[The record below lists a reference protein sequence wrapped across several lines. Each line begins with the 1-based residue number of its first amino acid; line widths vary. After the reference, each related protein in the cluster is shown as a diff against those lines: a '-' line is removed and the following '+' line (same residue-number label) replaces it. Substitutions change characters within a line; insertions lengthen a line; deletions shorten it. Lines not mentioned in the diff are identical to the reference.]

1 MEDLPHQDEPMLHP
15 CSSSDTSTPFQLNG
29 FGVDTAAG
37 ESKRWLQSL
46 EKCIRAIV
54 SIRILSVRA
63 FDGNGASFSVATGF
77 VVDMERGLILTNR
90 HVVTPGPVVAD
101 AIFLNKEEVDLVPV
115 YRDPVHDFG
124 FYRFDPKKVKFLQ
137 LHEIPLRPEAAKI
150 GAEIRVVGNDAG
162 EKLSILPGILAKM
175 DRDAP
180 SYGSSSYND
189 FNTFYF
195 AAASSTSGGSSGS
208 PVLNIDGCA
217 IALNAGG
224 AKKSAASFYLPLDR
238 VVRVLRLIQ
247 QDKPVPR
254 GTIQTIFRHT
264 AFDEVRRLG
273 LFGETEALVR
283 QKFPQETGMLV
294 VDQVIQGGPAH
305 DQLRTGDV
313 LIQFAGQHG
322 ATFLTIEEYL
332 DSHVGETVQAQFQRG
347 NEQYTAT
354 LTIQDLHSI
363 TPDKYLEIGGG
374 IVHALSYQQ
383 ARNASLPVGG
393 VYLAQAGHMF
403 MKAHLAQP
411 CIITSVAG
419 QPTPTLDEFARVMA
433 SLPNGFRT
441 VLRYFMIRD
450 RHRVRTAFMMMDR
463 LWFPMQ
469 MCERNDEDGL
479 WYPKPYTPAATDGD
493 TAALSG
499 ANGNPTFAPLPLSFP
514 GGNVLGKKTLLSL
527 VMVSFDIPYMI
538 DGISSSSYHGMGVV
552 VDAEHG
558 FVLVDQNTVPIALGD
573 VLITI
578 AATVEVPAKVVFV
591 HPVYN
596 FSIVQY
602 DPKALGAVASHIERI
617 TLAEKPLEVGETA
630 DYIGLSSNWTVVTMK
645 SVVTKLDRLVLRD
658 FQPPRY
664 KASNIEVLHFDRIT
678 KSVGGVFI
686 NDTGAVNALWLSFS
700 YQDSTGRKEVF
711 RGLPVSIVRSVV
723 DELRASRI
731 PESVNILPAQL
742 LTYSLSKAR
751 SGLGLSDAWI
761 QKLEACYED
770 KRQVLG
776 IKRCAAGTDC
786 AEKLESGDLLLAID
800 GQVVVRDADV
810 EKAVDG
816 KTELKALIVRDQKEM
831 EVAVTTSQLSAM
843 GTDRVIVWCG
853 LVIQSPHYAV
863 ASLGYI
869 PEEGGG
875 VYCSRWCYGS
885 PAHKYGLRATIWLVE
900 VNGEATRTMDDFLR
914 VVERLGNRESVRL
927 KTISINTKPKVFTLK
942 TDYHYWPTIELCR
955 EGGNWKYVEHSV
967 AS

>member
-1 MEDLPHQDEPMLHP
+1 MEDQPQQDEPMLHP
-15 CSSSDTSTPFQLNG
+15 CSSSDASTSFQLNG
-29 FGVDTAAG
+29 FGVEAATG

-162 EKLSILPGILAKM
+162 EKLSILPGILAKL

-238 VVRVLRLIQ
+238 VVRVLGLIQ
-247 QDKPVPR
+247 QGKPVPR

-313 LIQFAGQHG
+313 LIKFAGQHG

-332 DSHVGETVQAQFQRG
+332 DSHVGETVQVQFQRG
-347 NEQYTAT
+347 NEQYTAD
-354 LTIQDLHSI
+354 LNIQDLHSI
-363 TPDKYLEIGGG
+363 TPDRYLEIGGG

-383 ARNASLPVGG
+383 ARNASLSVGG

-450 RHRVRTAFMMMDR
+450 RHRVRTAFIMMDR

-469 MCERNDEDGL
+469 MCTRNDEDGL
-479 WYPKPYTPAATDGD
+479 WYPKPYPSDSSNGD

-514 GGNVLGKKTLLSL
+514 GGNALGKKTLLSL

-538 DGISSSSYHGMGVV
+538 DGISSSTYHGMGVV

-558 FVLVDQNTVPIALGD
+558 FVLVDQNTVPISLGD

-591 HPVYN
+591 HPVHN

-602 DPKALGAVASHIERI
+602 DPKALGAVASHIDSI

-630 DYIGLSSNWTVVTMK
+630 DYIGLSNNWTVVTMK

-686 NDTGAVNALWLSFS
+686 DDAGAVNALWLSFS
-700 YQDSTGRKEVF
+700 YQDSAGRKEVF
-711 RGLPVSIVRSVV
+711 RGLPIGIVRSVV

-731 PESVNILPAQL
+731 PDSVNILPAQL

-776 IKRCAAGTDC
+776 IKRSAAGTDC

-810 EKAVDG
+810 ETAVDG
-816 KTELKALIVRDQKEM
+816 KTELTALIVRDQKEM
-831 EVAVTTSQLSAM
+831 EVAVSTSQLSAM

-900 VNGEATRTMDDFLR
+900 VNGEATRTLNDFLR

-955 EGGNWKYVEHSV
+955 EGGNWKYMEHS
-967 AS
+967 

>member
-1 MEDLPHQDEPMLHP
+1 
-15 CSSSDTSTPFQLNG
+15 
-29 FGVDTAAG
+29 
-37 ESKRWLQSL
+37 
-46 EKCIRAIV
+46 
-54 SIRILSVRA
+54 
-63 FDGNGASFSVATGF
+63 
-77 VVDMERGLILTNR
+77 
-90 HVVTPGPVVAD
+90 
-101 AIFLNKEEVDLVPV
+101 
-115 YRDPVHDFG
+115 
-124 FYRFDPKKVKFLQ
+124 
-137 LHEIPLRPEAAKI
+137 
-150 GAEIRVVGNDAG
+150 
-162 EKLSILPGILAKM
+162 
-175 DRDAP
+175 
-180 SYGSSSYND
+180 
-189 FNTFYF
+189 
-195 AAASSTSGGSSGS
+195 
-208 PVLNIDGCA
+208 
-217 IALNAGG
+217 
-224 AKKSAASFYLPLDR
+224 
-238 VVRVLRLIQ
+238 
-247 QDKPVPR
+247 
-254 GTIQTIFRHT
+254 
-264 AFDEVRRLG
+264 
-273 LFGETEALVR
+273 
-283 QKFPQETGMLV
+283 MLV

-305 DQLRTGDV
+305 DKLRTGDV
-313 LIQFAGQHG
+313 LIQFAGQYG
-322 ATFLTIEEYL
+322 ATFLKIEDFL
-332 DSHVGETVQAQFQRG
+332 DSHVGQTVEAQFQRG
-347 NEQYTAT
+347 DEQYTTT
-354 LTIQDLHSI
+354 LSIQDLHSI
-363 TPDKYLEIGGG
+363 TPDRYLEIGGG

-419 QPTPTLDEFARVMA
+419 QPTPTLDDFARVMA
-433 SLPNGFRT
+433 SLPNGLRT

-450 RHRVRTAFMMMDR
+450 RHRVRTAFIMMDR

-469 MCERNDEDGL
+469 MCTRNDEDGL
-479 WYPKPYTPAATDGD
+479 WYSKSYIQDATSGD
-493 TAALSG
+493 NSSLVNTANS
-499 ANGNPTFAPLPLSFP
+499 NPTFAPAPLSFP
-514 GGNVLGKKTLLSL
+514 GGNALGKKTLLSL

-552 VDAEHG
+552 IDAEQG

-591 HPVYN
+591 HPVHN

-602 DPKALGAVASHIERI
+602 DPKALGVVAEHIKSVV
-617 TLAEKPLEVGETA
+617 LADKLLEVGETA

-664 KASNIEVLHFDRIT
+664 KACNIEVLHFDRIT

-686 NDTGAVNALWLSFS
+686 DDAGAVNALWLSFS
-700 YQDSTGRKEVF
+700 YQDNAGRKEVF
-711 RGLPVSIVRSVV
+711 RGLPISIVRPIV

-731 PESVNILPAQL
+731 PNSVNILPAQL

-751 SGLGLSDAWI
+751 SGLGLSDEWI
-761 QKLEACYED
+761 QKLGSCYED

-786 AEKLESGDLLLAID
+786 AGKLESGDLLLAID

-810 EKAVDG
+810 ENAVDG
-816 KTELKALIVRDQKEM
+816 KTELKALVVRDQKEV
-831 EVAVTTSQLSAM
+831 EVTVSTSQLSAM

-900 VNGEATRTMDDFLR
+900 VNGEPTRTLDDFLR

-942 TDYHYWPTIELCR
+942 TDYHYWPTVELRR
-955 EGGNWKYVEHSV
+955 EEWDWKYVEHPVV
-967 AS
+967 A

>member
-1 MEDLPHQDEPMLHP
+1 MDEQQDEPMLKP
-15 CSSSDTSTPFQLNG
+15 CGGGASDASAAPSPYQLNG
-29 FGVDTAAG
+29 FGVDAATG

-54 SIRILSVRA
+54 SIRLLSVRA

-77 VVDMERGLILTNR
+77 VVDMERGIILTNR

-124 FYRFDPKKVKFLQ
+124 FFHFDPKKVKFLQ
-137 LHEIPLRPEAAKI
+137 LHEIPLRPEEAKI

-162 EKLSILPGILAKM
+162 EKLSILPGILAKL

-180 SYGSSSYND
+180 SYGSSTYND

-224 AKKSAASFYLPLDR
+224 AKKAASSFYLPLDR
-238 VVRVLRLIQ
+238 VVRVLGLIQ
-247 QDKPVPR
+247 QGVPVPR

-273 LFGETEALVR
+273 LSGETEALVR
-283 QKFPQETGMLV
+283 QQFPQETGMLV
-294 VDQVIQGGPAH
+294 IDQVIQGGPAH

-313 LIQFAGQHG
+313 LIKFADQYG
-322 ATFLTIEEYL
+322 ATFLNIEEFL
-332 DSHVGETVQAQFQRG
+332 DSHVGETVEAQFQRG
-347 NEQYTAT
+347 EEQYTAT
-354 LTIQDLHSI
+354 LSVQDLHSI
-363 TPDKYLEIGGG
+363 TPDRYLEIGGG

-419 QPTPTLDEFARVMA
+419 QPTPTLDDFARVMA

-450 RHRVRTAFMMMDR
+450 RHRVRTAFIMMDR

-469 MCERNDEDGL
+469 MCTRNDEDGL
-479 WYPKPYTPAATDGD
+479 WYPKSYIQDDTSSLVAATD
-493 TAALSG
+493 S
-499 ANGNPTFAPLPLSFP
+499 NPTFAPAPLSFP
-514 GGNVLGKKTLLSL
+514 GGNALGKKTLLSL

-552 VDAEHG
+552 VDAERG

-578 AATVEVPAKVVFV
+578 AATVEIPAKVVFV
-591 HPVYN
+591 HPVHN

-602 DPKALGAVASHIERI
+602 DPMALGAVASHIKNVV
-617 TLAEKPLEVGETA
+617 LADKPLEVGETA

-664 KASNIEVLHFDRIT
+664 KACNIEVLHFDRIT

-686 NDTGAVNALWLSFS
+686 DDQGAVNALWLSFS
-700 YQDSTGRKEVF
+700 YQDSAGRKEVF
-711 RGLPVSIVRSVV
+711 RGLPVEIVRPII
-723 DELRASRI
+723 DELQTSRI
-731 PESVNILPAQL
+731 PASINILPAQL

-751 SGLGLSDAWI
+751 SGLGLSDTWI

-786 AEKLESGDLLLAID
+786 ASKLESGDLLLAVD
-800 GQVVVRDADV
+800 GQAVVRDADV
-810 EKAVDG
+810 ERAVDG
-816 KTELKALIVRDQKEM
+816 KTELKALVVRDQKEM
-831 EVAVTTSQLSAM
+831 IVTVSTSQLSAM

-900 VNGEATRTMDDFLR
+900 VNGEPTRTLDDFLR
-914 VVERLGNRESVRL
+914 VVERLENRESVRL

-942 TDYHYWPTIELCR
+942 TDYHYWPTIELHR
-955 EGGNWKYVEHSV
+955 EEWDWKYVEHPV
-967 AS
+967 VT

>member
-1 MEDLPHQDEPMLHP
+1 MEDQTHDEPMLQP
-15 CSSSDTSTPFQLNG
+15 CPTSDASSLQLNG
-29 FGVDTAAG
+29 FGVDAAATG

-46 EKCIRAIV
+46 EKSIRAIV
-54 SIRILSVRA
+54 SIRLLSVRA

-77 VVDMERGLILTNR
+77 VVDIERGLILTNR

-101 AIFLNKEEVDLVPV
+101 AIFLNKEEVDLVPI

-124 FYRFDPKKVKFLQ
+124 FFRFDPKKVKFLQ

-162 EKLSILPGILAKM
+162 EKLSILPGILAKL

-180 SYGSSSYND
+180 SYGSSTYND

-224 AKKSAASFYLPLDR
+224 AKKSASSFYLPLDR
-238 VVRVLRLIQ
+238 VVRVLGLIQ
-247 QDKPVPR
+247 QGQPVPR

-273 LFGETEALVR
+273 LSGDTEALVR
-283 QKFPQETGMLV
+283 QQFPQETGMLV
-294 VDQVIQGGPAH
+294 VDQVVQGGPAH
-305 DQLRTGDV
+305 DKLRTGDV
-313 LIQFAGQHG
+313 LIQFAGQYG
-322 ATFLTIEEYL
+322 ATFLKIEEFL
-332 DSHVGETVQAQFQRG
+332 DSHVGETVEAQFQRG
-347 NEQYTAT
+347 DEQYTTT
-354 LTIQDLHSI
+354 LSIQDLHSI
-363 TPDKYLEIGGG
+363 TPDRYLEIGGG

-419 QPTPTLDEFARVMA
+419 QPTPTLDDFARVMA

-450 RHRVRTAFMMMDR
+450 RHRVRTAFIMMDR

-469 MCERNDEDGL
+469 MRTRNDDDGL
-479 WYPKPYTPAATDGD
+479 WYSKAYTQDTTSGEKPSLVN
-493 TAALSG
+493 TANS
-499 ANGNPTFAPLPLSFP
+499 NPTFAPAPLSFP
-514 GGNVLGKKTLLSL
+514 GGNALGKKTLLSL

-552 VDAEHG
+552 VDAEQG

-591 HPVYN
+591 HPVHN

-602 DPKALGAVASHIERI
+602 DPKALGAVADHIESVA
-617 TLAEKPLEVGETA
+617 LAEKPLEVGETA

-664 KASNIEVLHFDRIT
+664 KACNIEVLHFDRIT

-686 NDTGAVNALWLSFS
+686 DDAGAVNALWLSFS
-700 YQDSTGRKEVF
+700 YQDSAGRKEVF
-711 RGLPVSIVRSVV
+711 RGLPVSIVRPIV

-731 PESVNILPAQL
+731 PGSVNILPAQL

-761 QKLEACYED
+761 QKLGSFYED

-810 EKAVDG
+810 EGAVDG
-816 KTELKALIVRDQKEM
+816 KTELKALLVRDQKEV
-831 EVAVTTSQLSAM
+831 EVTVSTSQLSAM

-900 VNGEATRTMDDFLR
+900 VNGEPTRTLDDFLR

-942 TDYHYWPTIELCR
+942 TDYHYWPTIELR
-955 EGGNWKYVEHSV
+955 RDGWDWKYAEHPV
-967 AS
+967 IA

>member
-1 MEDLPHQDEPMLHP
+1 MEDQTPAEPMLHSSNTGTT
-15 CSSSDTSTPFQLNG
+15 SSSFHLNG
-29 FGVDTAAG
+29 FGVDAAAG

-54 SIRILSVRA
+54 SIRLLSVRA

-77 VVDMERGLILTNR
+77 VVDMERGIILTNR

-101 AIFLNKEEVDLVPV
+101 AIFLNKEEVDLVPI

-124 FYRFDPKKVKFLQ
+124 FFRFDPKKVKFLQ

-162 EKLSILPGILAKM
+162 EKLSILPGILAKL

-180 SYGSSSYND
+180 SYGSGSYND

-224 AKKSAASFYLPLDR
+224 AKKAASSFYLPLDR
-238 VVRVLRLIQ
+238 VVRVLGLIQ
-247 QDKPVPR
+247 QGQPVPR

-273 LFGETEALVR
+273 LSGDTEALVR
-283 QKFPQETGMLV
+283 QQYPQETGMLV

-305 DQLRTGDV
+305 DKLRTGDV
-313 LIQFAGQHG
+313 LIQFAGQYG
-322 ATFLTIEEYL
+322 ATFLKIEDFL
-332 DSHVGETVQAQFQRG
+332 DSHVGQTVEAQFQRG
-347 NEQYTAT
+347 DEQYTTT
-354 LTIQDLHSI
+354 LSIQDLHSI
-363 TPDKYLEIGGG
+363 TPDRYLEIGGG

-419 QPTPTLDEFARVMA
+419 QPTPTLDDFARVMA
-433 SLPNGFRT
+433 SLPNGLRT

-450 RHRVRTAFMMMDR
+450 RHRVRTAFIMMDR

-469 MCERNDEDGL
+469 MCTRNDEDGL
-479 WYPKPYTPAATDGD
+479 WYSKSYIQDATSGD
-493 TAALSG
+493 NSSLVNTANS
-499 ANGNPTFAPLPLSFP
+499 NPTFAPAPLSFP
-514 GGNVLGKKTLLSL
+514 GGNALGKKTLLSL

-552 VDAEHG
+552 IDAEQG

-591 HPVYN
+591 HPVHN

-602 DPKALGAVASHIERI
+602 DPKALGVVAEHIKSVV
-617 TLAEKPLEVGETA
+617 LADKLLEVGETA

-664 KASNIEVLHFDRIT
+664 KACNIEVLHFDRIT

-686 NDTGAVNALWLSFS
+686 DDAGAVNALWLSFS
-700 YQDSTGRKEVF
+700 YQDNAGRKEVF
-711 RGLPVSIVRSVV
+711 RGLPISIVRPIV

-731 PESVNILPAQL
+731 PNSVNILPAQL

-751 SGLGLSDAWI
+751 SGLGLSDEWI
-761 QKLEACYED
+761 QKLGSCYED

-786 AEKLESGDLLLAID
+786 AGKLESGDLLLAID

-810 EKAVDG
+810 ENAVDG
-816 KTELKALIVRDQKEM
+816 KTELKALVVRDQKEV
-831 EVAVTTSQLSAM
+831 EVTVSTSQLSAM

-900 VNGEATRTMDDFLR
+900 VNGEPTRTLDDFLR

-942 TDYHYWPTIELCR
+942 TDYHYWPTVELRR
-955 EGGNWKYVEHSV
+955 EEWDWKYVEHPVV
-967 AS
+967 A

>member
-1 MEDLPHQDEPMLHP
+1 MDEQLDVQSC
-15 CSSSDTSTPFQLNG
+15 CSASSAPSSEYSGLCVEAST
-29 FGVDTAAG
+29 V
-37 ESKRWLQSL
+37 ESTRWMQSL

-54 SIRILSVRA
+54 SVRLLSVRA

-77 VVDMERGLILTNR
+77 VVDVKRGLILTNR

-124 FYRFDPKKVKFLQ
+124 FFRFDPSKVKFLQ
-137 LHEIPLRPEAAKI
+137 LHEIPLRPDAARV

-162 EKLSILPGILAKM
+162 EKLSILPGILAKL

-180 SYGSSSYND
+180 SYGSATYND

-224 AKKSAASFYLPLDR
+224 AKKAASSFYLPLNR
-238 VVRVLRLIQ
+238 VVRALELIQ
-247 QDKPVPR
+247 QGKEVSR
-254 GTIQTIFRHT
+254 GTIQTIFRYT

-273 LFGETEALVR
+273 LSGETEALVR
-283 QKFPQETGMLV
+283 QQCPQETGMLV

-305 DQLRTGDV
+305 EQLCTGDV
-313 LIQFAGQHG
+313 LIKFAGKYG
-322 ATFLTIEEYL
+322 ATFITIEEFL
-332 DSHVGETVQAQFQRG
+332 DTNVAGTVEVQVQRG
-347 NEQYTAT
+347 GVQYTVT
-354 LTIQDLHSI
+354 LNVQSLHTI
-363 TPDKYLEIGGG
+363 TPDKYFEIGGG
-374 IVHALSYQQ
+374 IVHALSYHQ

-419 QPTPTLDEFARVMA
+419 QPTLTLDDFVRVMA

-450 RHRVRTAFMMMDR
+450 RHRIRTAFIMMDR

-469 MCERNDEDGL
+469 LCTRNDQDGL
-479 WYPKPYTPAATDGD
+479 WHAESHVGHTSNDDKALAHLAT
-493 TAALSG
+493 T
-499 ANGNPTFAPLPLSFP
+499 GNPTFVPAPLSFP
-514 GGNVLGKKTLLSL
+514 GGSALGKKTLRSL

-552 VDAEHG
+552 VDAEKG

-578 AATVEVPAKVVFV
+578 AATFEVPAKVVFV
-591 HPVYN
+591 HPVHN

-602 DPKALGAVASHIERI
+602 DPKSLGAAASHIESVV
-617 TLAEKPLEVGETA
+617 LAEKVLEVGETA
-630 DYIGLSSNWTVVTMK
+630 DYVGLSGNWTVVTMK
-645 SVVTKLDRLVLRD
+645 SVATKLDRLVLRD

-664 KASNIEVLHFDRIT
+664 KACNVEVLHFDRIT

-686 NDTGAVNALWLSFS
+686 DAAGAVNALWLSFS
-700 YQDSTGRKEVF
+700 YQDNAGRKEAF
-711 RGLPVSIVRSVV
+711 RGLPVSTVRPII
-723 DELRASRI
+723 DKLRASQI
-731 PESVNILPAQL
+731 PSSLNILPAQL
-742 LTYSLSKAR
+742 LTYPLSKAR

-761 QKLEACYED
+761 QKLESCYEN

-786 AEKLESGDLLLAID
+786 AKKFKSGDLLLAIN
-800 GQVVVRDADV
+800 GRVVVRDVDV
-810 EKAVDG
+810 EAAVCG
-816 KTELKALIVRDQKEM
+816 NTTVNVLVVRDRKEL
-831 EVAVTTSQLSAM
+831 ELSVSTSQLSAL
-843 GTDRVIVWCG
+843 GTGRVIVWCG

-885 PAHKYGLRATIWLVE
+885 PAHKFGLRATMWLVE
-900 VNGEATRTMDDFLR
+900 VNGQPTRTLDDFLL
-914 VVERLGNRESVRL
+914 VVERIGNCESVRL
-927 KTISINTKPKVFTLK
+927 KTISINSKPKVFTLK
-942 TDYHYWPTIELCR
+942 TDFHYWPTTELRR
-955 EGGNWKYVEHSV
+955 EGYDWKYVERHV
-967 AS
+967 FA

>member
-1 MEDLPHQDEPMLHP
+1 MDNRHDELQLKP
-15 CSSSDTSTPFQLNG
+15 CHYSSAATSLQISG
-29 FGVDTAAG
+29 FGVESSTD
-37 ESKRWLQSL
+37 ESKRWQQSL

-54 SIRILSVRA
+54 SIRLLSVRA

-77 VVDMERGLILTNR
+77 VVDMQRGLILTNR

-124 FYRFDPKKVKFLQ
+124 FFRFDPSKVKFLT
-137 LHEIPLRPEAAKI
+137 LHEIPLRPKAAKI

-162 EKLSILPGILAKM
+162 EKLSILPGILAKL

-180 SYGSSSYND
+180 SYGSSTYND

-224 AKKSAASFYLPLDR
+224 AKKAASSFYLPLDR
-238 VVRVLRLIQ
+238 VVRVLGLIQ
-247 QDKPVPR
+247 QGKPVAR

-273 LFGETEALVR
+273 LPGETEALVR
-283 QKFPQETGMLV
+283 QQFPQETGMMV

-313 LIQFAGQHG
+313 LIKFGDKYG
-322 ATFLTIEEYL
+322 ATFLTIEELL
-332 DSHVGETVQAQFQRG
+332 DSHVAETATVQFQRG
-347 NEQYTAT
+347 DEQYTST
-354 LTIQDLHSI
+354 LMIQDLHAI
-363 TPDKYLEIGGG
+363 TPDRYLEIGGG

-403 MKAHLAQP
+403 MKAHLSQP

-419 QPTPTLDEFARVMA
+419 QPTPKLDDFASVMA

-450 RHRVRTAFMMMDR
+450 RHRVRTAFIMMDR
-463 LWFPMQ
+463 CWFPMQ
-469 MCERNDEDGL
+469 MCTRNDEDGL
-479 WYPKPYTPAATDGD
+479 WYSKAYIQDVLNED
-493 TAALSG
+493 QAL
-499 ANGNPTFAPLPLSFP
+499 GNIAKFGHPTFAPAPLSFP
-514 GGNVLGKKTLLSL
+514 GGNALGKKTLLSL

-552 VDAEHG
+552 VDAQQG

-578 AATVEVPAKVVFV
+578 AATVEIPAKVVFV
-591 HPVYN
+591 HPVHN

-602 DPKALGAVASHIERI
+602 DPKTLGSVASHIESVV
-617 TLAEKPLEVGETA
+617 LATKPLEVGETA
-630 DYIGLSSNWTVVTMK
+630 DYVGLSSNWTVVTMK

-664 KASNIEVLHFDRIT
+664 KACNIEVLHFDRIT

-686 NDTGAVNALWLSFS
+686 NDEGAVNALWLSFS
-700 YQDSTGRKEVF
+700 YQDNAGRKEVF
-711 RGLPVSIVRSVV
+711 RGLPVSSARHII

-731 PESVNILPAQL
+731 PASLNILPAQL

-761 QKLEACYED
+761 QKLESRYED

-786 AEKLESGDLLLAID
+786 ADKFESGDLLLAIN
-800 GQVVVRDADV
+800 GQIVVRDADV
-810 EKAVDG
+810 EDAVEG
-816 KTELKALIVRDQKEM
+816 RTQVLAVIVRDQKEM
-831 EVAVTTSQLSAM
+831 EVTVSTSQLSAM

-869 PEEGGG
+869 PKEGGG

-885 PAHKYGLRATIWLVE
+885 PGHKYGLRATIWLVE
-900 VNGEATRTMDDFLR
+900 VNGKPTRTLDDFLG
-914 VVERLGNRESVRL
+914 VVGRLGNRESVRL

-942 TDYHYWPTIELCR
+942 TDYHYWPTIELHR
-955 EGGNWKYVEHSV
+955 EGWDWKYVKHPVST
-967 AS
+967 